1 MNYSQYID
9 EFVQAVIYDHSVA
22 TGLKV
27 CESNQQIVDYAFSL
41 GYSFTNSEWSDYV
54 EADWL
59 LLPASQSD
67 LIRASDVTHWSWAF
81 RQVSSWRA
89 MLMEGA

>member
-1 MNYSQYID
+1 MNYSQHID
-9 EFVQAVIYDHSVA
+9 QFIQAVIYDHSVA

-27 CESNQQIVDYAFSL
+27 CESNQQIVNYASSL
-41 GYSFTNSEWSDYV
+41 GYSFTHGEWSEYV
-54 EADWL
+54 EADGL
-59 LLPASQSD
+59 SLSASQSD
-67 LIRASDVTHWSWAF
+67 LIRAVDVTHWSWAF